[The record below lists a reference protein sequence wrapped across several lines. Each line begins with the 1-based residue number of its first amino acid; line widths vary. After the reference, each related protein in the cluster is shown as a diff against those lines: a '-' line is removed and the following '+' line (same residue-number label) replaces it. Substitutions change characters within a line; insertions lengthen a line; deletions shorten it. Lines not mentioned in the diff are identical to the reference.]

1 MIINTCRTYWLQ
13 THCYNGL
20 VTLISNMKQETI
32 KQKVP
37 YALYHLVCMEELK
50 PAKKAA
56 VKYIFSGS
64 SIYEIEK
71 AQ

>member
-1 MIINTCRTYWLQ
+1 
-13 THCYNGL
+13 
-20 VTLISNMKQETI
+20 MKQETI
-32 KQKVP
+32 NQTVP
-37 YALYHLVCMEELK
+37 YALYHLVCIEDLK